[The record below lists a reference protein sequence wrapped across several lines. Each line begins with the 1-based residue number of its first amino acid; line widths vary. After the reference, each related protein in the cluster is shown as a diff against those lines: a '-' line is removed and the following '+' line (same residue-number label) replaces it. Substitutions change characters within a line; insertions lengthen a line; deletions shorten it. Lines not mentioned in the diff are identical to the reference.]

1 MTTLKILRAHDK
13 VVEYTMQDWE
23 ILREK
28 RNRAK
33 FLLKIFIKESLS
45 PFVIGSIARG
55 DVHKDS
61 DIDIVFPYVLSPFK
75 VEYVL
80 SLNGFE
86 NYFREI
92 IMATPNDSLKM
103 YIYLSELESISFPL
117 SKLDKK
123 TQEFYSFGGK
133 VRYEQLKQ
141 DIRLPGIDKR
151 LVLIEPLDNGHR
163 ETSIIGNEHVVAKK
177 VNVSLDTV
185 LEREKVLLKR
195 EKMGKTGVFV
205 KKQIDIGE
213 SSEEVLKQ
221 LARNKRIVRKKL
233 QEP

>member
-1 MTTLKILRAHDK
+1 MTSLKILRAHNK
-13 VVEYTMQDWE
+13 VVEYTTQDWE
-23 ILREK
+23 ILRKK

-33 FLLKIFIKESLS
+33 FLLKMFLKEGLNPFI
-45 PFVIGSIARG
+45 IGSVARG
-55 DVHKDS
+55 DVHRDS
-61 DIDIVFPYVLSPFK
+61 DIDLVFPYVLSPFK

-80 SLNGFE
+80 SVNGFE

-92 IMATPNDSLKM
+92 IIATPSDSLKM
-103 YIYLSELESISFPL
+103 YIYLSELDSISFPL

-123 TQEFYSFGGK
+123 SQEFYNFGGK
-133 VRYEQLKQ
+133 VSYEQLQQ

-151 LVLIEPLDNGHR
+151 LVLIEPLENGHR
-163 ETSIIGNEHVVAKK
+163 ESSIIGNEHIVAKK

-195 EKMGKTGVFV
+195 EKLGKTGVFI

-213 SSEEVLKQ
+213 SSEEVLKK

-233 QEP
+233 QEL

>member
-1 MTTLKILRAHDK
+1 MTTLKILRAHNK
-13 VVEYTMQDWE
+13 VVEYRMQDWE

-123 TQEFYSFGGK
+123 SQEFYSFGGK
-133 VRYEQLKQ
+133 VNYEQLKQ

-163 ETSIIGNEHVVAKK
+163 ETSIIGNEHAVAKK

>member
-33 FLLKIFIKESLS
+33 LLLEIFIKEGLS
-45 PFVIGSIARG
+45 PFAIGSIARG

-61 DIDIVFPYVLSPFK
+61 DIDLVFPYVLSPFK
-75 VEYVL
+75 VEYIL

-195 EKMGKTGVFV
+195 EKMGKTGVFI
-205 KKQIDIGE
+205 KRQIDIGE

-233 QEP
+233 QKP

>member
-1 MTTLKILRAHDK
+1 MSNLKILRSHDK
-13 VVEYTMQDWE
+13 FVDYTEQDWAT
-23 ILREK
+23 LREK
-28 RNRAK
+28 RSRTK
-33 FLLKIFIKESLS
+33 SLLEMFIKEGLD
-45 PFVIGSIARG
+45 PYVIGSIARG
-55 DVHKDS
+55 DVHRDS
-61 DIDIVFPYVLSPFK
+61 DIDLIFPYVLSPFK
-75 VEYVL
+75 IEYIL
-80 SLNGFE
+80 SLNGFDI
-86 NYFREI
+86 YFREI

-123 TQEFYSFGGK
+123 AFEFYDFGGK
-133 VRYEQLKQ
+133 INYRQLKEG
-141 DIRLPGIDKR
+141 IRLPGIDKR

-163 ETSIIGNEHVVAKK
+163 ETSIIGKEHIVAKK

-195 EKMGKTGVFV
+195 EKMGKTGVFL
-205 KKQIDIGE
+205 KRQIDIGE

-233 QEP
+233 QES

>member
-1 MTTLKILRAHDK
+1 MTSLKILRAHDK
-13 VVEYTMQDWE
+13 LVEYTKQDWE
-23 ILREK
+23 TLEK
-28 RNRAK
+28 KRKRAK
-33 FLLKIFIKESLS
+33 DLLKIFIKEGLS

-61 DIDIVFPYVLSPFK
+61 DIDLIFPYVLSPFK
-75 VEYVL
+75 IEYIL

-92 IMATPNDSLKM
+92 IMATPSDSLKM

-117 SKLDKK
+117 SKLDK
-123 TQEFYSFGGK
+123 TSLEFYSFGGK
-133 VRYEQLKQ
+133 VSYEQLNQ

-151 LVLIEPLDNGHR
+151 LVLIEPLEIGHH
-163 ETSIIGNEHVVAKK
+163 ETSIIGNEHIVAKK
-177 VNVSLDTV
+177 VSVSLDTV

-195 EKMGKTGVFV
+195 ERLGKTGVFL
-205 KKQIDIGE
+205 KKEIEIGE

-221 LARNKRIVRKKL
+221 LARNKRIVRKKS
-233 QEP
+233 QES

>member
-1 MTTLKILRAHDK
+1 MTNHKILRAHDK
-13 VVEYTMQDWE
+13 IVEYTDLDWE
-23 ILREK
+23 TLKEK
-28 RNRAK
+28 RNRTK
-33 FLLKIFIKESLS
+33 LLLKMFNKEGLN
-45 PFVIGSIARG
+45 PYVIGSIARG
-55 DVHKDS
+55 DVHRDS
-61 DIDIVFPYVLSPFK
+61 DIDLIFPYVLSPFK
-75 VEYVL
+75 IEYIL
-80 SLNGFE
+80 SLNGFK

-123 TQEFYSFGGK
+123 SLEFYNFGGK
-133 VRYEQLKQ
+133 INYKQLKGE
-141 DIRLPGIDKR
+141 IRLPGIDKR
-151 LVLIEPLDNGHR
+151 LVLIEPLDNGHH

-195 EKMGKTGVFV
+195 EKLGRTGVFI
-205 KKQIDIGE
+205 KKQIEIGE
-213 SSEEVLKQ
+213 SSEEVLRK

-233 QEP
+233 REP

>member
-1 MTTLKILRAHDK
+1 MTALKILRSHNK
-13 VVEYTMQDWE
+13 VVEYSTQDWE
-23 ILREK
+23 TLRKK
-28 RNRAK
+28 RNRAE
-33 FLLKIFIKESLS
+33 FLLKMFIKEGLS
-45 PFVIGSIARG
+45 PFIIGSVARG
-55 DVHKDS
+55 DVHRDS
-61 DIDIVFPYVLSPFK
+61 DIDLVFPYILSPFK

-92 IMATPNDSLKM
+92 LMATPSDSLKM

-123 TQEFYSFGGK
+123 SQEFYSFGGK
-133 VRYEQLKQ
+133 ISYDQLKQ

-151 LVLIEPLDNGHR
+151 LVLIEPLENGHR
-163 ETSIIGNEHVVAKK
+163 ESSIIGNEHVVAKK

-195 EKMGKTGVFV
+195 EKLGKTGVFF
-205 KKQIDIGE
+205 KRQIDIGE

-233 QEP
+233 QET

>member
-1 MTTLKILRAHDK
+1 MTNLKILRAYDK
-13 VVEYTMQDWE
+13 VVEYTDQDWTT
-23 ILREK
+23 LKEK
-28 RNRAK
+28 RIRAK
-33 FLLKIFIKESLS
+33 ILLKMFIREGLN

-55 DVHKDS
+55 DVHRDS
-61 DIDIVFPYVLSPFK
+61 DIDLIFPYVLSPFK
-75 VEYVL
+75 IEYIL

-123 TQEFYSFGGK
+123 SLEFYNFGGK
-133 VRYEQLKQ
+133 VNYKQLKQ
-141 DIRLPGIDKR
+141 GIRLPGIDKR
-151 LVLIEPLDNGHR
+151 LVLIEPLDNGHH
-163 ETSIIGNEHVVAKK
+163 ETSIIGNENLVAKK
-177 VNVSLDTV
+177 VNVGLDTV

-195 EKMGKTGVFV
+195 EKMGRTGVFI
-205 KKQIDIGE
+205 KKQIEIGE
-213 SSEEVLKQ
+213 SSEDALKK

-233 QEP
+233 QKP